1 MIALRSLRA
10 TDLVTS
16 SSLHSFGQ
24 LATWLFMSAA
34 ALILIRPNL
43 SRRVVQAPLSALTP
57 RVKVKIS
64 TFQERFAQP
73 LAGAQSLCCWIKD
86 AHSAQFMPIEMIS
99 PLLQLLEQQRLNASL
114 MCIA

>member
-1 MIALRSLRA
+1 
-10 TDLVTS
+10 
-16 SSLHSFGQ
+16 
-24 LATWLFMSAA
+24 MSAA

-43 SRRVVQAPLSALTP
+43 SRRVVQEPLSALP

-99 PLLQLLEQQRLNASL
+99 PLLQLLERQPDVHCVVIESRE
-114 MCIA
+114 